1 MEDQDC
7 HPSTWKR
14 CHWHPEAA
22 GQGPWMRLW
31 LGCGPAA
38 PSATSWL
45 LQSERNRTGKLRH
58 GAVTVEW
65 SHLMPRDEQLHP
77 TEAGNT
83 HPLIP
88 SGCRIVSVTCR
99 IHPGSHCI
107 PTLLHPTCSS
117 SGCGGDIS
125 LIPWGPGDTA
135 LHGC

>member
-88 SGCRIVSVTCR
+88 SGCRSLCHLQDSSWV
-99 IHPGSHCI
+99 P
-107 PTLLHPTCSS
+107 LHPNPAASHMQ
-117 SGCGGDIS
+117 
-125 LIPWGPGDTA
+125 LLRMWG
-135 LHGC
+135 